1 MITKGRIY
9 RIFTPTQIESKNG
22 GSPMIKQ
29 EFILTQ
35 DDDYETKIVFTVLGE
50 QRVRSLS
57 TIHEGMDVRVR
68 FDIKAHEYNG
78 RWYNSVNAF
87 DVRQLSLSQDNYNPI
102 VAGNTPHAYHQQAP
116 YQLQGNYQQPSQM
129 APNNDGLPF

>member
-1 MITKGRIY
+1 
-9 RIFTPTQIESKNG
+9 
-22 GSPMIKQ
+22 MIKQ

-57 TIHEGMDVRVR
+57 DIREGMEVRVR

-87 DVRQLSLSQDNYNPI
+87 DVRQLSVIQDNYNPI
-102 VAGNTPHAYHQQAP
+102 MAGNTPQAYHQQTH
-116 YQLQGNYQQPSQM
+116 YQQQGNYQQPPQM
-129 APNNDGLPF
+129 ASNNDGLPF

>member
-1 MITKGRIY
+1 
-9 RIFTPTQIESKNG
+9 
-22 GSPMIKQ
+22 MIKQ

-57 TIHEGMDVRVR
+57 TIREGMEVRVR

-87 DVRQLSLSQDNYNPI
+87 DVRQLSVSQDNYNPI
-102 VAGNTPHAYHQQAP
+102 VAGNYPPQQQAI
-116 YQLQGNYQQPSQM
+116 NQQPNYAQT
-129 APNNDGLPF
+129 PQNDGLPF

>member
-57 TIHEGMDVRVR
+57 AIREGMEVRVR

-87 DVRQLSLSQDNYNPI
+87 DVREIKVSQDSPI
-102 VAGNTPHAYHQQAP
+102 VAGN
-116 YQLQGNYQQPSQM
+116 YQQQGYQQQQPPANTQY
-129 APNNDGLPF
+129 PPQNDGLPF